1 MKMSLGR
8 IDFSVDPVVSCPLYF
23 VHKVRH
29 SKNDFINICITGI
42 LVGMLAS
49 LIVSLFFFSLNFFV
63 FNFSLFSKI
72 PLIRKN

>member
-1 MKMSLGR
+1 MSFGR
-8 IDFSVDPVVSCPLYF
+8 IDFSVDPVVSFPLYF

-29 SKNDFINICITGI
+29 SKNDFINICIAGI

-63 FNFSLFSKI
+63 FNFAFSQKY
-72 PLIRKN
+72 L

>member
-1 MKMSLGR
+1 MSLGR

-29 SKNDFINICITGI
+29 SKNDFINICIAGI

-49 LIVSLFFFSLNFFV
+49 LIVSLFFF
-63 FNFSLFSKI
+63 
-72 PLIRKN
+72 P